1 MTVYTT
7 IPQDDS
13 NLDIT
18 ITEAPDLVTL
28 DLNSASFNLI
38 GAVNSINGLVGD
50 VTLELGLPEAEVQTL
65 IDDSI
70 SAIDYPVDSVN
81 GQTGDVVLTT
91 NEISEDVNLYYTDAR
106 VDDYLNSGSITSIA
120 FADTTIS
127 WNADDGTLEFPVNP
141 DVTLQIGQEN
151 LIHVKNLSG
160 TTLTNGTVVYVT
172 GASGSKLTIDRADSA
187 MEGTSAATIAIMT
200 QELGNNAV
208 GYATTEGLVRGLN
221 TAAYGEGAAIYLNSN
236 GAFSTTKPVTPQ
248 HLVPVGW
255 VVRSHASEGSIF
267 VHINNGQ
274 ELEELHDVLI
284 TTPTDGQ
291 GIVWDAANGYWKNG
305 DVTVDL
311 TGYATEA
318 YVDAAIPTLTSEL
331 TNDSGFITGYTESD
345 PVYSASVA
353 AGITAQNVTDW
364 NSAFAWGNHALA
376 GYLTSETDSQTLS
389 FSNPNLSIS
398 NGNTVD
404 LSGLT
409 PDLTGYATESYV
421 DIAISSAISS
431 VEVPGSTDDLPEGVA
446 NLYYTDT
453 RVGDYLTL
461 NNYATT
467 GYVDAAVFSG
477 DYNDLTNTPAIPGVL
492 NDLTNVNT
500 APNDGDVLTYDL
512 ATSSWLAAAPSGG
525 GASALGDLTDVTLT
539 GLSDGDLI
547 RYNGTAGEWQN
558 TNLGLT
564 LTPTLSISD
573 KFTGATNICTIT
585 NWGDYDDPAV
595 FAQVKDS
602 GGSVVVTNANITNNG
617 DGTLEF
623 IMPAVGTD
631 YVIEVQVQ
639 DFGDLASDTGSATF
653 DTLEIPAGRYYRI
666 KFINAT
672 AYNMIDRLQLYTG
685 SSQTGTLHPTTPMTS
700 NTAPSPYV
708 ASSDHQTSAS
718 YAAYEAFDNVAGG
731 VGSSWWNLSSPSY
744 PDSWV
749 QIDVGSNIQ
758 IASFRLNPPNNASY
772 ISGDGW
778 LIYSSDTGAFAG
790 EEILRATI
798 YRVANQY
805 EYTVG

>member
-38 GAVNSINGLVGD
+38 GAVNSVNGLQGD

-65 IDDSI
+65 INDSI
-70 SAIDYPVDSVN
+70 AAIDYPVDSVN

-208 GYATTEGLVRGLN
+208 GYATTQGLVRGLN
-221 TAAYGEGAAIYLNSN
+221 TAAYGEGSAIYLNSN
-236 GAFSTTKPVTPQ
+236 GAFSTTKPVTPD

-255 VVRSHASEGSIF
+255 VVRSHATEGSIF

-291 GIVWDAANGYWKNG
+291 GIVWDALNGYWKNG

-331 TNDSGFITGYTESD
+331 TNDSGFIQVILRVIQSTVLVLL
-345 PVYSASVA
+345 PVLQHRMLLI
-353 AGITAQNVTDW
+353 GI
-364 NSAFAWGNHALA
+364 
-376 GYLTSETDSQTLS
+376 
-389 FSNPNLSIS
+389 
-398 NGNTVD
+398 
-404 LSGLT
+404 
-409 PDLTGYATESYV
+409 
-421 DIAISSAISS
+421 
-431 VEVPGSTDDLPEGVA
+431 
-446 NLYYTDT
+446 
-453 RVGDYLTL
+453 
-461 NNYATT
+461 
-467 GYVDAAVFSG
+467 
-477 DYNDLTNTPAIPGVL
+477 VL
-492 NDLTNVNT
+492 L
-500 APNDGDVLTYDL
+500 L
-512 ATSSWLAAAPSGG
+512 
-525 GASALGDLTDVTLT
+525 
-539 GLSDGDLI
+539 
-547 RYNGTAGEWQN
+547 
-558 TNLGLT
+558 
-564 LTPTLSISD
+564 
-573 KFTGATNICTIT
+573 GATM
-585 NWGDYDDPAV
+585 
-595 FAQVKDS
+595 
-602 GGSVVVTNANITNNG
+602 
-617 DGTLEF
+617 L
-623 IMPAVGTD
+623 
-631 YVIEVQVQ
+631 
-639 DFGDLASDTGSATF
+639 
-653 DTLEIPAGRYYRI
+653 
-666 KFINAT
+666 
-672 AYNMIDRLQLYTG
+672 
-685 SSQTGTLHPTTPMTS
+685 
-700 NTAPSPYV
+700 
-708 ASSDHQTSAS
+708 
-718 YAAYEAFDNVAGG
+718 
-731 VGSSWWNLSSPSY
+731 
-744 PDSWV
+744 
-749 QIDVGSNIQ
+749 
-758 IASFRLNPPNNASY
+758 
-772 ISGDGW
+772 
-778 LIYSSDTGAFAG
+778 
-790 EEILRATI
+790 
-798 YRVANQY
+798 
-805 EYTVG
+805 